1 MEFFTYFTV
10 RTTYTH
16 VPAKV
21 RIIYNVVVHTYYYF
35 YFFQNLICAQFTT
48 DLPNDRQNQSYAF
61 FLLIFVWQKR
71 VAVKK
76 ELCHKTEVQK
86 LDDFLIDLSSNAYIL
101 CHYDFCQN

>member
-1 MEFFTYFTV
+1 MLNLVGYTDTLDLDPRSFSTRLDTV
-10 RTTYTH
+10 ELEILNEMCIKY
-16 VPAKV
+16 K
-21 RIIYNVVVHTYYYF
+21 
-35 YFFQNLICAQFTT
+35 
-48 DLPNDRQNQSYAF
+48 DLWKMIVDI
-61 FLLIFVWQKR
+61 IFVWQKR

>member
-1 MEFFTYFTV
+1 MTGRIKATTFFY
-10 RTTYTH
+10 
-16 VPAKV
+16 
-21 RIIYNVVVHTYYYF
+21 
-35 YFFQNLICAQFTT
+35 
-48 DLPNDRQNQSYAF
+48 SYLF
-61 FLLIFVWQKR
+61 DKKR